1 MRVAPR
7 CLFPLLC
14 GFVSASAFAVDHQVM
29 VVNFAYSPQNVDIA
43 SGDTVTFINN
53 SGFHSATSDDS
64 GATFNKPAASAS
76 WSFTTP
82 PLTASIG
89 YHCTVHGG
97 VGTGMFGTITLLV
110 PVRLQS
116 FDVD

>member
-14 GFVSASAFAVDHQVM
+14 GIVSVSAFAVDHQVM
-29 VVNFAYSPQNVDIA
+29 VVNFAFSPQNVDIA
-43 SGDTVTFINN
+43 SGDTVTFVNN
-53 SGFHSATSDDS
+53 SGFHSATSDDN
-64 GATFNKPAASAS
+64 GVTFNKPAASAS

-97 VGTGMFGTITLLV
+97 AGSGMFGTITLIV
-110 PVRLQS
+110 PVRLQA

>member
-1 MRVAPR
+1 MRLTKR
-7 CLFPLLC
+7 LLLAVMPC
-14 GFVSASAFAVDHQVM
+14 VMWVPAFAVDHQVM
-29 VVNFAYSPQNVDIA
+29 VLNFQYSPQNVNIA
-43 SGDTVTFINN
+43 SGDTVTFVNN

-64 GATFNKPAASAS
+64 GATFDKPAAAAS

-89 YHCTVHGG
+89 YHCTVHGSPG
-97 VGTGMFGTITLLV
+97 VGMFGTVTLVV

-116 FDVD
+116 FEVD